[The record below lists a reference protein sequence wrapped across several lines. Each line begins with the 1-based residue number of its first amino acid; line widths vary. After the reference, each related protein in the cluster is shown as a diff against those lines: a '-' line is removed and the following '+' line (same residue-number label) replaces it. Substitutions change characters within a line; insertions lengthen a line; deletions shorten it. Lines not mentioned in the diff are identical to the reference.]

1 MIGLLGAFIVF
12 LAAGFIIMR
21 ELRLHRREVWTFAI
35 ITCTGFV
42 LWVSIEVD
50 HPLDLNKAIS
60 WMIESIF

>member
-1 MIGLLGAFIVF
+1 
-12 LAAGFIIMR
+12 MR